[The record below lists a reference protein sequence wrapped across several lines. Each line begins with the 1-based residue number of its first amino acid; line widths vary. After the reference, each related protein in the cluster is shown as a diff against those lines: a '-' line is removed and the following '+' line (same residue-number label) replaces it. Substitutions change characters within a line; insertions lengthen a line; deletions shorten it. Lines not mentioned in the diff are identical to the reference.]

1 LKVVFVLADEKRWLK
16 RRKLWLHKYMLKK
29 TLHIHLSQTETEKE
43 IEKAL
48 YFLISK
54 DKVEDDEDKESLNFL
69 YRATFLK

>member
-1 LKVVFVLADEKRWLK
+1 M
-16 RRKLWLHKYMLKK
+16 RKDGLREESFGYTALVYAQK
-29 TLHIHLSQTETEKE
+29 TLHIQRSQTETEKE